1 MLERFVDWQT
11 RRPLWVL
18 ALVVLITAP
27 AIWAATRL
35 DLWTGFDALLPENK
49 PSVIESRRVGEKTAG
64 VASLILVIDGKD
76 PDKLVRFG
84 DALLPDLRALGPDW
98 VGTAENG
105 IQAQR
110 NFFEQHRAL
119 YLPYDRLEKVYA
131 LIDARLSYEIYG
143 SFTDEAPEPVT
154 RAAIERILNPEGKS
168 VAAAATGGGGPP
180 YPNGYYMNAERT
192 RLITIL
198 RTPIAAGDLVGS
210 TALRKKVEDVV
221 AAKNPASFDPSITV
235 GYTGD
240 IVTASEQYGTVKN
253 DMASVGI
260 LGILLILFVDWLF
273 FLRLRAVL
281 AMAIAIGVGMAW
293 CFALTF
299 VFIGHLNTAS
309 GFLVSIVF
317 GNGINVGILLRARF
331 NEARREGLS
340 LRDAALTSYRGTWRA
355 TLTVAVAAA
364 VGYGSLASTSFRGF
378 RDFGLIGGYGM
389 LLCWVAT
396 YVVMIPLLALFE
408 PWGHTEGGPPKK
420 GLWHRGIPFGAP
432 FARLLPVAPRFVAA
446 LAVAFA
452 VFAGW
457 HTWRYLKSDP
467 IEYELWRLENDP
479 GPPVARSSASVLGD
493 SVGPICGR
501 TGPDGMAILV
511 DRVDQVQPLT
521 QALQTRWDAA
531 PADKK
536 PFARVY
542 TILDLIPDR
551 QPEKLKLL
559 KDARARL
566 ERLRELGK
574 ISDADWASANEW
586 VPADLAQFGIAE
598 LPEQVA
604 RPFTERDGTRGR
616 IVYIAPT
623 ENESVRDVRYLRR
636 WADSFRFVQLP
647 NGETI
652 VGGGRAVVV
661 ADMLEAVIGEGP
673 KATLVSMLGT
683 ALVVFF
689 AGLVARAPPGSPG
702 GVRRLRRGLVT
713 GLLVL
718 VALAMGM
725 SFMGAAFEWVGLKIN
740 FLNFIAIPITCG
752 IGADYAINV
761 VHRWRAEGPG
771 KLALAVRETGGAV
784 VLCSLTTTL
793 GYLALLRSIN
803 AAVRTFG
810 TAAVLGEVSCL
821 LAALVALPALLWILD
836 RRASA
841 GAPAEKPGG
850 GEVA

>member
-1 MLERFVDWQT
+1 MTLLERFVDWQT
-11 RRPLWVL
+11 RRPLQVL
-18 ALVVLITAP
+18 ALVLLVTVP
-27 AIWAATRL
+27 SIWAATKL
-35 DLWTGFDALLPENK
+35 ELWTGFDALLPENK

-64 VASLILVIDGKD
+64 VASLILVIDGKN
-76 PDKLVRFG
+76 PDALVKFG
-84 DALLPDLRALGPDW
+84 DALLPDLRALGPEW

-105 IQAQR
+105 IQAQQD
-110 NFFEQHRAL
+110 FFAKHRAL
-119 YLPYDRLEKVYA
+119 YLPLDRIQKVNA
-131 LIDARLSYEIYG
+131 LIDARLSYEVYG

-154 RAAIERILNPEGKS
+154 RESIERILNPEGKS
-168 VAAAATGGGGPP
+168 TAAPSTGPP
-180 YPNGYYMNAERT
+180 YPGGYYMNAERT

-198 RTPIAAGDLVGS
+198 RTPVAAGDLVAS
-210 TALRKKVEDVV
+210 TALRKKVEGVV

-281 AMAIAIGVGMAW
+281 AMAVAIGVGMAW
-293 CFALTF
+293 CFALTW

-331 NEARREGLS
+331 NEARRDGAP
-340 LRDAALTSYRGTWRA
+340 LREAALVAYRGTWRA

-364 VGYGSLASTSFRGF
+364 VGYGSLATTSFRGF

-389 LLCWVAT
+389 LLCWLAT
-396 YVVMIPLLALFE
+396 YVVMIPLLALLE
-408 PWGHTEGGPPKK
+408 PWGRSQDGAVKK
-420 GLWHRGIPFGAP
+420 GIWHRGIPFGAP
-432 FARLLPVAPRFVAA
+432 FARLAPLAPRFVAVASVA
-446 LAVAFA
+446 LAIG
-452 VFAGW
+452 AGW
-457 HTWRYLKSDP
+457 ATWRYLKSDP

-479 GPPVARSSASVLGD
+479 GPAVERSSASVLGD

-521 QALQTRWDAA
+521 QVLQARWDAA

-542 TILDLIPDR
+542 TILDLIPDH
-551 QPEKLKLL
+551 QAEKLAVLTE
-559 KDARARL
+559 ARTRL
-566 ERLRELGK
+566 ERLRQLGK
-574 ISDADWASANEW
+574 ISDADWATANEW
-586 VPADLAQFGIAE
+586 VPADLAVFGIAE

-636 WADSFRFVQLP
+636 WADSFRFVPLP
-647 NGETI
+647 SGETI

-673 KATLVSMLGT
+673 KATLASILGT
-683 ALVVFF
+683 AIVVFI
-689 AGLVARAPPGSPG
+689 AGLGARGPASESSSAR
-702 GVRRLRRGLVT
+702 VRRGLGT
-713 GLLVL
+713 GVLVL

-725 SFMGAAFEWVGLKIN
+725 SFMGAAFERVGLKIN

-771 KLALAVRETGGAV
+771 KLVLAVRETGGAV

-810 TAAVLGEVSCL
+810 TAAVIGEVSCL
-821 LAALVALPALLWILD
+821 FAALVALPALLGVLD
-836 RRASA
+836 RFGGRR
-841 GAPAEKPGG
+841 EKSGG
-850 GEVA
+850 GEVT